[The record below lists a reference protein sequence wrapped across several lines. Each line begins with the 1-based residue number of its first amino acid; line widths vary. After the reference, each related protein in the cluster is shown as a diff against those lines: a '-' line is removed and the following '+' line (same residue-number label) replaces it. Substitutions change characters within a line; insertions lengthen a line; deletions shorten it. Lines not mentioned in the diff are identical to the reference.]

1 MEIRSGTDWEPINNN
16 ITNGF
21 VISIKPTD
29 TASKILVSMTS
40 HIGMEYSSDSRWW
53 GLKLYR
59 KIGNGSWTEI
69 SDANG
74 NKTGNGSSNI
84 NGTGCWISHN
94 LGAESSIY
102 SHSITNVS
110 GSYQDEPQT
119 TETVYYTVY
128 WKNKVGE
135 LNSGLLFLNRSE
147 NMYNNNYPAP
157 SSSWTAVEIWNK
169 GTAYEPP
176 SYANQ
181 IQINTEYNSVG
192 INTAPATNSD
202 KLTVNGNMNLLNG
215 TYNIN
220 GQDII
225 QDTSNYTQNTSNT
238 LINKIN
244 DLLARIEILENA

>member
-1 MEIRSGTDWEPINNN
+1 MNNN
-16 ITNGF
+16 LTSGF
-21 VISIKPTD
+21 VIRVKPTHSS
-29 TASKILVSMTS
+29 SKILLNLIC
-40 HIGMEYSSDSRWW
+40 HIGMDYLQDSRWW

-59 KIGNGSWTEI
+59 KIGSGSWIEL

-74 NKTGNGSSNI
+74 TKTGFGSDST

-119 TETVYYTVY
+119 LDNVYYTIY

-135 LNSGLLFLNRSE
+135 LNSGLLYLNRSE
-147 NMYNNNYPAP
+147 NMYNINYPAP

-169 GTAYEPP
+169 GIPYEPP
-176 SYANQ
+176 LQSSQ

-192 INTAPATNSD
+192 IDTSPSTNLH
-202 KLTVNGNMNLLNG
+202 KLTVNGNINLLNG
-215 TYNIN
+215 EYNIN
-220 GQDII
+220 GQNII
-225 QDTSNYTQNTSNT
+225 TDSSNYTLNTSNT

-244 DLLARIEILENA
+244 ELLARIQILEDS